1 MVHLVLEV
9 TEVESIER
17 KERDGRGKG
26 NEGFPEHS
34 THFSLSLSLSP
45 RGQQH
50 RPLDSRR
57 HSWKRNLIREKLN
70 SFKCTSPPSSYSTPP
85 RSRAFPTF
93 LSLSLLSFFR
103 APSKACSFFTHPQP
117 FPSRKRR
124 SAIYSFLSSLTSVL
138 TLLSVRL
145 RITGTLYPLLLSL
158 SSSPSSAVRPRVR
171 FKGEREF
178 FFSFDYIPILGKPT
192 RDPPTSD
199 CLTPLINLVQE
210 ESLDFGCSFPPFFSL
225 SLSTRRWHATLLL
238 GWQLSNCGF
247 QLKLM
252 TT

>member
-1 MVHLVLEV
+1 MVLEV

-93 LSLSLLSFFR
+93 LSLSLSFSSFILSR
-103 APSKACSFFTHPQP
+103 ALEGLLLFHPPSTLSIAKTSFCNLL
-117 FPSRKRR
+117 FP
-124 SAIYSFLSSLTSVL
+124 FLSHQCFNSPLCSTTHNRDSLPSSSL
-138 TLLSVRL
+138 PFFL
-145 RITGTLYPLLLSL
+145 PLLCG
-158 SSSPSSAVRPRVR
+158 SSESS
-171 FKGEREF
+171 F
-178 FFSFDYIPILGKPT
+178 
-192 RDPPTSD
+192 
-199 CLTPLINLVQE
+199 
-210 ESLDFGCSFPPFFSL
+210 
-225 SLSTRRWHATLLL
+225 
-238 GWQLSNCGF
+238 
-247 QLKLM
+247 
-252 TT
+252 